1 MWYHYLI
8 AAVSIYFV
16 LKTLYSQFTTTY
28 SSVYSRIPEVVGLIV
43 SYFILKW
50 CYEGIYAPP
59 PMFGA
64 RRY

>member
-8 AAVSIYFV
+8 GAIVLYFV
-16 LKTLYSQFTTTY
+16 IKTVYSQLTATY
-28 SSVYSRIPEVVGLIV
+28 SSMYSRIPEIVGLVV

-50 CYEGIYAPP
+50 CYDGIYPP

>member
-8 AAVSIYFV
+8 AAVSVFFV
-16 LKTLYSQFTTTY
+16 IKHVYSQLTATY
-28 SSVYSRIPEVVGLIV
+28 SSIYMRIPELLGLVV

-50 CYEGIYAPP
+50 CYNGIYPP

>member
-8 AAVSIYFV
+8 AAVSLYFV
-16 LKTLYSQFTTTY
+16 FTTLYKQLTGKY
-28 SSVYSRIPEVVGLIV
+28 SSFFSRVPEMVGLVV

-50 CYEGIYAPP
+50 CYDGIYPP